1 MGFVTL
7 RDLDGNY
14 FTIHAN
20 VLPRMEENVSLDRVQ
35 SESDERTVNND
46 VRHQYRILSEPEKAA
61 MVRIKDLGLDFITA
75 IDACVPHGR
84 ERSLAK
90 TRIEEAVMWA
100 VKGLT
105 Q

>member
-1 MGFVTL
+1 MSLG
-7 RDLDGNY
+7 R
-14 FTIHAN
+14 
-20 VLPRMEENVSLDRVQ
+20 VS

-46 VRHQYRILSEPEKAA
+46 VRHQYRVFSDAEKAA
-61 MVRIKDLGLDFITA
+61 MVRIKDFGLDFITA

-90 TRIEEAVMWA
+90 TKVEEAVMWA

>member
-7 RDLDGNY
+7 KDLDGNY

-20 VLPRMEENVSLDRVQ
+20 ALPRMEENVSLGRVQ

-46 VRHQYRILSEPEKAA
+46 VRHQYRILTDAEKAA
-61 MVRIKDLGLDFITA
+61 MVRVKDLGLDFITA
-75 IDACVPHGR
+75 IDACIPKGR
-84 ERSLAK
+84 EASLAK
-90 TRIEEAVMWA
+90 TKIEEAVMWA
-100 VKGLT
+100 IKGLT